1 MRLPLAALLLMP
13 LLVASVP
20 KAAAVAPRA
29 PELPSLDAGHWLNSP
44 PLTLAALRGRLVLIE
59 FWTFGCSN
67 CRNTLP
73 WLEHVHARY
82 SPKGLAVIA
91 VHTPEFDSERDR
103 DAVAGS
109 GAARHPVPRGASS
122 TRESANCTRATAG
135 QTRSKPSSRVYWRMS
150 DRIGPRRTV
159 ERPHGRTADR
169 PRLQTE
175 TSWPQAHAEPGTRFS
190 PRVSR

>member
-44 PLTLAALRGRLVLIE
+44 PLTLAALRGRPVLIE

-73 WLEHVHARY
+73 FGSSKSTRDIRQRV
-82 SPKGLAVIA
+82 SPSSQCTRRSSTASATG
-91 VHTPEFDSERDR
+91 TRSRGQWR
-103 DAVAGS
+103 
-109 GAARHPVPRGASS
+109 GAASV
-122 TRESANCTRATAG
+122 TRC
-135 QTRSKPSSRVYWRMS
+135 
-150 DRIGPRRTV
+150 
-159 ERPHGRTADR
+159 
-169 PRLQTE
+169 
-175 TSWPQAHAEPGTRFS
+175 
-190 PRVSR
+190 

>member
-20 KAAAVAPRA
+20 EAAAVAPRA

-44 PLTLAALRGRLVLIE
+44 PLTLAALRGRPVLIE

-82 SPKGLAVIA
+82 SPKGLTVIA
-91 VHTPEFDSERDR
+91 VHTPEFRR
-103 DAVAGS
+103 RARPGRGRAS
-109 GAARHPVPRGASS
+109 GRAARHPLPAADRQWLCVLALARQPVLAGVLSHRYRGAH
-122 TRESANCTRATAG
+122 RRHANRRAARG
-135 QTRSKPSSRVYWRMS
+135 
-150 DRIGPRRTV
+150 
-159 ERPHGRTADR
+159 RP
-169 PRLQTE
+169 
-175 TSWPQAHAEPGTRFS
+175 PG
-190 PRVSR
+190 

>member
-44 PLTLAALRGRLVLIE
+44 PLTLAALRGRPVLIE

-82 SPKGLAVIA
+82 SPNGLAIIA
-91 VHTPEFDSERDR
+91 VLTPEFERERD
-103 DAVAGS
+103 
-109 GAARHPVPRGASS
+109 
-122 TRESANCTRATAG
+122 
-135 QTRSKPSSRVYWRMS
+135 
-150 DRIGPRRTV
+150 
-159 ERPHGRTADR
+159 
-169 PRLQTE
+169 
-175 TSWPQAHAEPGTRFS
+175 GTRWRGQWRAS
-190 PRVSR
+190 ASGTRC

>member
-1 MRLPLAALLLMP
+1 MRLPLAAPFLMP

-91 VHTPEFDSERDR
+91 VHTREFDSERDR
-103 DAVAGS
+103 DAVAR
-109 GAARHPVPRGASS
+109 AVARLGIRYRGAHRRHANRRTARGRPPGRRVRSHHRAS
-122 TRESANCTRATAG
+122 IGGCPIESAR
-135 QTRSKPSSRVYWRMS
+135 
-150 DRIGPRRTV
+150 V
-159 ERPHGRTADR
+159 ER
-169 PRLQTE
+169 
-175 TSWPQAHAEPGTRFS
+175 
-190 PRVSR
+190 